1 MVEETK
7 ITPLPWEYRERPFVL
22 EPTYIEPTYRLP
34 EGLEGV
40 LGYIPKLAD
49 ILMAGIRSPTAIPGY
64 HTLRRIAEEKAREL
78 EARYIGA
85 GLGWTPHLMRGL
97 RDIYGGMMTDLA
109 EALMGRQME
118 LAGTLLRIPTMLGKW
133 LTPEVIYPEI
143 YVPAPSETKVIEEIK
158 KEPTTY
164 DWLAL
169 GVSVVSTIAQLLPYI
184 LSDIKLKE
192 VIEEIKV
199 NDKIDNLH
207 CIKFNYSFDKNSI
220 HYGIIAQEIEKEFP
234 ELIKEIDG
242 VKMVNYIE
250 LIPILLQAIK
260 ELKQEIKELKNKG
273 V

>member
-49 ILMAGIRSPTAIPGY
+49 ILMAGIKSPTAIPGY

-109 EALMGRQME
+109 EVLMGRQME
-118 LAGTLLRIPTMLGKW
+118 LAGTLLKIPTTLGKW
-133 LTPEVIYPEI
+133 LAPEVIYPEI
-143 YVPAPSETKVIEEIK
+143 YVPYPRETKVIEEIK
-158 KEPTTY
+158 KEPT
-164 DWLAL
+164 
-169 GVSVVSTIAQLLPYI
+169 VVEWITAISSLLPAI
-184 LSDIKLKE
+184 L
-192 VIEEIKV
+192 
-199 NDKIDNLH
+199 KIA
-207 CIKFNYSFDKNSI
+207 
-220 HYGIIAQEIEKEFP
+220 G
-234 ELIKEIDG
+234 LI
-242 VKMVNYIE
+242 
-250 LIPILLQAIK
+250 
-260 ELKQEIKELKNKG
+260 
-273 V
+273 